1 MQNYKTEE
9 LVRQAKRQE
18 LDATWIN
25 MVRDDIKFSDP
36 DLTQSENK
44 SDEDV
49 KKVFDELFGDA
60 MITCTVHFTD
70 GTSETIEI
78 EPGVIVTTVR
88 KNSDEYRDVIL
99 TFERK

>member
-1 MQNYKTEE
+1 MQNCKTEE
-9 LVRQAKRQE
+9 LVRQAKRQ
-18 LDATWIN
+18 DAGATWIN

-36 DLTQSENK
+36 DLPQSENK

-49 KKVFDELFGDA
+49 KKVFDELFGDV

-78 EPGVIVTTVR
+78 EPGVVITTAM
-88 KNSDEYRDVIL
+88 KDGEEYRDVIL